1 MNERVDHLIN
11 RVPGTLYDQ
20 TVTNERKIERSA
32 PPPHVTFLAEEAVN
46 TGGVVVAGKGEIEDD
61 QASGML

>member
-1 MNERVDHLIN
+1 MHH
-11 RVPGTLYDQ
+11 PGVIGLY
-20 TVTNERKIERSA
+20 
-32 PPPHVTFLAEEAVN
+32 VTFLAEEAVN